1 MTYRGMGLP
10 SAFLSIALF
19 MSSAAHATSY
29 FGYINSAWRGNDYF
43 IQTASQTNVAWIQDI
58 SNASTVSDL
67 QIAQNNNQKAII
79 DVSYIF
85 LAGNTLN
92 PNYMAQWNAL
102 VAAITPYQNTIAAFY
117 PMDEPNGHQ
126 VLTASVG
133 TAVSTIRTSFSTI
146 PIAAIF
152 SYPTSAAT
160 SYAPYVNYFDWVGID
175 CYSNGIFTC
184 YGSSQAAVGYTIA
197 YQQLKQNALQS
208 QRLMLVPQVYVNV
221 SQVGC
226 CQAQLLHENSLF
238 YALAYGD
245 PQVVGIFPFM
255 LESFPLGA
263 PTIYGLS
270 DASNAQLQYESS
282 VIGTNI
288 RSGWTFPAGTTP
300 IYRFSSAS
308 TGDHFFTA
316 NESEGVLASAA
327 NSFVFEGFGFVVY
340 TSSNAGMNALYRCNE
355 GGVSHFL
362 SSVSNCE
369 GQVVEG
375 ILGYTNSAQ
384 SANTAPLYRFF
395 NTSNGS
401 HLATTNYNEG
411 ITAGLTP
418 EYILGFVPVV
428 STP

>member
-1 MTYRGMGLP
+1 MAP
-10 SAFLSIALF
+10 NWIA
-19 MSSAAHATSY
+19 M
-29 FGYINSAWRGNDYF
+29 
-43 IQTASQTNVAWIQDI
+43 
-58 SNASTVSDL
+58 
-67 QIAQNNNQKAII
+67 
-79 DVSYIF
+79 
-85 LAGNTLN
+85 
-92 PNYMAQWNAL
+92 WNAFVTA
-102 VAAITPYQNTIAAFY
+102 VAPYQNTIVAFY
-117 PMDEPNGHQ
+117 PMDEPNGNQ
-126 VLTASVG
+126 VPATLIS
-133 TAVSTIRTSFSTI
+133 TAVNEIRTSFPTI
-146 PIAAIF
+146 PLAAIF
-152 SYPTSAAT
+152 SYPTSSLT
-160 SYAPYVNYFDWVGID
+160 QYVPYMSYFDWVGID
-175 CYSNGIFTC
+175 CYSNGTFTC
-184 YGSSQAAVGYTIA
+184 GGGTTGVVEGYTIA
-197 YQQLKQNALQS
+197 FQQLKQNSAQLQRT
-208 QRLMLVPQVYVNV
+208 QQLMLVPQVFVNV

-263 PTIYGLS
+263 PTFYGLS
-270 DASNAQLQYESS
+270 DASNVQLQYESS
-282 VIGTNI
+282 VMGTNI

-300 IYRFSSAS
+300 IYRFSSTGP

-316 NESEGVLASAA
+316 NESEGVLAAAA

-340 TSSNAGMNALYRCNE
+340 TSSNAGMNALYRCNNH
-355 GGVSHFL
+355 VSHFL

-375 ILGYTNSAQ
+375 LLGYTNSAQ

-395 NTSNGS
+395 NAVNGS